1 MFTDNRSTASN
12 IASIGGGMQ
21 ALRKLTAHYAAAR
34 TARVGHSAAIVHVG
48 RDVPREVVLAAGLVP
63 VRLPGAPGRT
73 GAGDH
78 LFGAGIDDL
87 ARTQLTRV
95 LDGDLAGCAGLAIGS
110 DCEGSVRLF
119 LHLWEVQRVEPHPDV
134 PPLAFVDCG
143 HLPQPSTRAY
153 NRVRFDEFV
162 DQVARWA
169 GRPIRDDDLAAAVAT
184 ANGTR
189 RLIRAIGE
197 LRTAAGGP
205 RLSGADALACIGAAF
220 CLSPADFAVLVGAL
234 LDEAADAP
242 ALPGVPVFLTGSGHD
257 HAQAYELIESCGAV
271 IVGEDHDWGGLAGQS
286 DVDEHGP
293 VREAL
298 VDAYWAGAPAAAGY
312 GIAER
317 AEQTARL
324 AARAGARLVIAWLRE
339 HDPAPAWDL
348 CGQREALAKAGIPL
362 LELPARPYRG
372 AADDCVARV
381 DEALCG
387 VRT

>member
-1 MFTDNRSTASN
+1 
-12 IASIGGGMQ
+12 MQ
-21 ALRKLTAHYAAAR
+21 ALRTLTAHYAAAR
-34 TARVGHSAAIVHVG
+34 TARVGHSAAVVHVG

-78 LFGAGIDDL
+78 LFGAGIDDV

-95 LDGDLAGCAGLAIGS
+95 LDGDLASCAGLAIGS

-119 LHLWEVQRVEPHPDV
+119 LHLWEVQRVEPHADV

-143 HLPQPSTRAY
+143 HLPQPTTRAY

-169 GRPIRDDDLAAAVAT
+169 GRPIHDDDLAAAVAT

-242 ALPGVPVFLTGSGHD
+242 ALPGVPVFLTGSSHD

-286 DVDEHGP
+286 DVDEYGP

-298 VDAYWAGAPAAAGY
+298 VDAYWAGAPAASGY

-348 CGQREALAKAGIPL
+348 CGQREALAEAGIPL

-387 VRT
+387 VRA

>member
-1 MFTDNRSTASN
+1 
-12 IASIGGGMQ
+12 MQ
-21 ALRKLTAHYAAAR
+21 ALRELIAHYAAAR
-34 TARVGHSAAIVHVG
+34 TARAGQPSAIVHVG

-73 GAGDH
+73 GPGDH
-78 LFGAGIDDL
+78 LFGAGIDDV
-87 ARTQLTRV
+87 ARTQLNRI

-119 LHLWEVQRVEPHPDV
+119 LHLWEVQRVEPYPDV

-143 HLPQPSTRAY
+143 HLPQASTRAY

-169 GRPIRDDDLAAAVAT
+169 GRPIRDDDLAAAVAA

-197 LRTAAGGP
+197 LRTAADGP

-220 CLSPADFAVLVGAL
+220 CLSPIDFAALVETL
-234 LDEAADAP
+234 LDEAAAAP

-257 HAQAYELIESCGAV
+257 HPHAYELIESHGAV
-271 IVGEDHDWGGLAGQS
+271 IVGEDHDWGALAGES
-286 DVDEHGP
+286 DVDQHAP

-298 VDAYWAGAPAAAGY
+298 VDAYWRGAPAAAGY

-339 HDPAPAWDL
+339 HDAAPAWDL
-348 CGQREALAKAGIPL
+348 CGQREALARAGIPL
-362 LELPARPYRG
+362 LELAARPYG
-372 AADDCVARV
+372 DGPDDCGGRL
-381 DEALCG
+381 DEALCR
-387 VRT
+387 VRP